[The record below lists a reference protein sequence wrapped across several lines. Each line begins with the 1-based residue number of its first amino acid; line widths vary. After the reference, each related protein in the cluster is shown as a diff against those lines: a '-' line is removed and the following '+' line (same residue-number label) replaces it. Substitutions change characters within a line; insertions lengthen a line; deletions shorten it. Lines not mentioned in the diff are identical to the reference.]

1 MQSVTLNLFARHTE
15 NRLELSEQ
23 TMHAFGRNGPDAE
36 EAENVVD
43 AVSVEILLHVLESS
57 FPPFTSVADHP
68 LPVVRWESP
77 VLTVFRERVWRG
89 ARLRIEVEIFGF
101 VPHIA
106 AVAVDADGDVAF
118 QNYAA
123 SLGILVSRAHLTV
136 EDVLHEIE
144 ESHVLVCL

>member
-1 MQSVTLNLFARHTE
+1 
-15 NRLELSEQ
+15 
-23 TMHAFGRNGPDAE
+23 MHAFGRNGPDAE